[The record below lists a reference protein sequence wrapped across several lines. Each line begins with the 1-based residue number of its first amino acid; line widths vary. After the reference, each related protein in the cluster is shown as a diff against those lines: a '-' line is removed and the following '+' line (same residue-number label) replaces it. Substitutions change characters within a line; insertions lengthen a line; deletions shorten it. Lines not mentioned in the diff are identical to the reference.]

1 MFGLPFSWDRPDEG
15 RISIKYPDPTGVLDH
30 FALPTE
36 ALLIERV
43 EVLAEAA
50 DRARLLLKLLPGRID
65 ACKTPQE
72 TAETVTRDLIEA
84 EDALWC
90 ALHPE

>member
-1 MFGLPFSWDRPDEG
+1 MFGLPFRWERMESDGAVLIVQSDE
-15 RISIKYPDPTGVLDH
+15 IVSH
-30 FALPTE
+30 WANPTE
-36 ALLIERV
+36 IKLIERV

-50 DRARLLLKLLPGRID
+50 ERARLLLKLLPGRID

-72 TAETVTRDLIEA
+72 TAETVTRDLYEA

>member
-1 MFGLPFSWDRPDEG
+1 MFGLPFDWTRVGEDLLIIYTHEGHTHSVPTSDIDR
-15 RISIKYPDPTGVLDH
+15 S
-30 FALPTE
+30 
-36 ALLIERV
+36 LIERV

-65 ACKTPQE
+65 AAKTPQE
-72 TAETVTRDLIEA
+72 SAEVVTRDLLEA